1 VRRLEREFA
10 RTDRG
15 GRAVRFGLLTAA
27 LTVLGHTLAGGVPA
41 PTVLVVALGFT
52 VWHRLSLG
60 RKPLTW
66 PQLLGV
72 AALAQVAAHVVL
84 WVGGESHS
92 AHTTHAAHAA
102 HAATPAPT
110 EVAGALPTGTML
122 AVHVGLA
129 LVMAVSVRRS
139 EAALVAR
146 LWFELLLARLLP
158 LLGSPLTVPAAAPA
172 TPSVEVRL
180 TSRLLVHSVRRRGP
194 PAFIRP
200 LITSPV
206 PARFISC

>member
-1 VRRLEREFA
+1 
-10 RTDRG
+10 
-15 GRAVRFGLLTAA
+15 
-27 LTVLGHTLAGGVPA
+27 
-41 PTVLVVALGFT
+41 
-52 VWHRLSLG
+52 
-60 RKPLTW
+60 
-66 PQLLGV
+66 
-72 AALAQVAAHVVL
+72 
-84 WVGGESHS
+84 
-92 AHTTHAAHAA
+92 
-102 HAATPAPT
+102 
-110 EVAGALPTGTML
+110 ML